1 MEEDGKDEHD
11 IKKQVVNACVTVALN
26 RANNDSLCLL
36 SERSLERVSNDD
48 S

>member
-11 IKKQVVNACVTVALN
+11 IKKQVVNAGVTVALN
-26 RANNDSLCLL
+26 LASNNSLCLL